1 MIINLISII
10 GEKYDEIYFF
20 LYKEEKM
27 LINKHFEKHVDFINK
42 VIEKKDFKF
51 KSPIFLFCATYISL
65 ASSTILR
72 SISQR
77 LRKQLLPNSQ
87 LNASCS
93 L

>member
-1 MIINLISII
+1 MIINLISKI

-51 KSPIFLFCATYISL
+51 KNGEKLSVVLEENNSL
-65 ASSTILR
+65 EIGR
-72 SISQR
+72 
-77 LRKQLLPNSQ
+77 
-87 LNASCS
+87 ASCRERVS
-93 L
+93 SPV